1 MIKLENLSKNYG
13 DFLAVDNINIEINQ
27 GELFGFLGPNGAG
40 KTTTIKM
47 MVGLLKPTGGRAVLG
62 GLDIEKESVEAKR
75 INGYVPDEPFLYD
88 KLTGFEFL
96 EFVADLWKVEKET
109 KYKNIDKYLNF
120 FELEDKRDHFI
131 QSYSHG
137 MRKKIALAAALV
149 HEPKI
154 LYLDEPTVGL
164 DPKSAKLMKELLKNF
179 CQKGGTVFL
188 STHILEIAENL
199 CSKVAIINKG
209 KIIAQGTVEELKQQ
223 NKEASLEDI
232 FLELTATKEDKD
244 LLEALR

>member
-13 DFLAVDNINIEINQ
+13 DFLAVDDLNLEISQ

-47 MVGLLKPTGGRAVLG
+47 MVGLLKPTKGNAILG
-62 GLDIEKESVEAKR
+62 GHDIEKEPVEAKR

-109 KYKNIDKYLNF
+109 KYKNIDKYLKF
-120 FELEDKRDHFI
+120 FELEDKKDHFI

-179 CQKGGTVFL
+179 CKNGGTVFL

-209 KIIAQGTVEELKQQ
+209 KIIAQGTVDDLKEK
-223 NKEASLEDI
+223 NKESSLEDI
-232 FLELTATKEDKD
+232 FLELTATGEEKE
-244 LLEALR
+244 LLKALI